1 MKADSL
7 LWFLSTVPQV
17 LGTMI
22 GVLAVFV
29 VFALDSIQRSI
40 EWSRDDLVR
49 IVKPLGLYLES
60 FGLDGQLERVKT
72 KIDNLRSLNQD
83 EPRLPDLERSWTIIL
98 TLRSR
103 RKYVTRNFIWLM
115 WYYLFLTGAAMVA
128 LPFSQILSQ
137 TPLAGTLVLYIVL
150 IALVGA
156 LVGVAIFLNDA
167 LRRMTI

>member
-1 MKADSL
+1 
-7 LWFLSTVPQV
+7 
-17 LGTMI
+17 
-22 GVLAVFV
+22 
-29 VFALDSIQRSI
+29 
-40 EWSRDDLVR
+40 
-49 IVKPLGLYLES
+49 
-60 FGLDGQLERVKT
+60 
-72 KIDNLRSLNQD
+72 
-83 EPRLPDLERSWTIIL
+83 
-98 TLRSR
+98 
-103 RKYVTRNFIWLM
+103 M